1 MWDSF
6 IFFYVTLVVVF
17 ITDFQ
22 TLIARDSRFLRGKSI
37 SIIHL
42 LDISIIYWPKFT
54 LCLTR
59 IFCSNCSEF
68 LKRQLL
74 TLCMCVHEPLDITYC
89 IYQQKNIDI
98 YEIGKEMNTY
108 LWHVVRSD
116 FVSVNNED
124 IPCEDICLDSKLR
137 MRTSKIQSFQRSYFV
152 QTIWRVFQNR
162 SVIQFACILST

>member
-22 TLIARDSRFLRGKSI
+22 TLIARDSRFLRGKNI

-68 LKRQLL
+68 LKRQHL
-74 TLCMCVHEPLDITYC
+74 TLCICMDHY
-89 IYQQKNIDI
+89 NIHI
-98 YEIGKEMNTY
+98 VPTKHRYLFMKLEMYTY

>member
-22 TLIARDSRFLRGKSI
+22 TLIARDSRFLRGKNI
-37 SIIHL
+37 LIIHL

-89 IYQQKNIDI
+89 IYQQK
-98 YEIGKEMNTY
+98 KHRY
-108 LWHVVRSD
+108 LWNWKGNEYIPLARSKVG
-116 FVSVNNED
+116 FCFSQQWGYSLRRYLFGLQTENEN
-124 IPCEDICLDSKLR
+124 
-137 MRTSKIQSFQRSYFV
+137 F
-152 QTIWRVFQNR
+152 
-162 SVIQFACILST
+162 